1 MSHQF
6 FRTRSVLWILVQ
18 ASFHELFELL
28 REVAGQLGRVVLR
41 DQEKDSHWVQIG
53 VGGFPLKMNKDEKEA
68 GAVVQSR
75 L

>member
-6 FRTRSVLWILVQ
+6 FSTRSVLWILVQ
-18 ASFHELFELL
+18 ASFHELLELL

-41 DQEKDSHWVQIG
+41 DQEKDSHWMQIRIG
-53 VGGFPLKMNKDEKEA
+53 RLPLQMNKDEKEA
-68 GAVVQSR
+68 GAVVQIR